1 MFGKVIWDK
10 LPKRIFE
17 NVEIIRVRQGQF
29 NNFQKLQG
37 RFISKIIRI
46 KRDYWLN
53 TPIQQ
58 RLSKLL
64 QLIYFNS
71 RQLKNTTVNSA
82 MSITIIRVIILQIL
96 SRLC

>member
-64 QLIYFNS
+64 KLIYFNS
-71 RQLKNTTVNSA
+71 RQLKNTTANCA
-82 MSITIIRVIILQIL
+82 RSITIIRVIILQIL

>member
-29 NNFQKLQG
+29 NNFLKLQE

-58 RLSKLL
+58 RLLKLL
-64 QLIYFNS
+64 KLIYFNS
-71 RQLKNTTVNSA
+71 RQLKNTTVNCA
-82 MSITIIRVIILQIL
+82 RSITIIRVIILQIL

>member
-58 RLSKLL
+58 RLLKLL
-64 QLIYFNS
+64 KLIYFNS
-71 RQLKNTTVNSA
+71 RQLKNTTVNCA
-82 MSITIIRVIILQIL
+82 RSITIIRVIILQIL

>member
-64 QLIYFNS
+64 KLIYFNS

>member
-10 LPKRIFE
+10 LPKRVFE

-29 NNFQKLQG
+29 NNFQKLQE

-58 RLSKLL
+58 RLLKLL
-64 QLIYFNS
+64 KLIYFNS
-71 RQLKNTTVNSA
+71 RQLKNTTVNCA
-82 MSITIIRVIILQIL
+82 RSITIIRVIILQIL

>member
-10 LPKRIFE
+10 LLKRVFE

-29 NNFQKLQG
+29 NNFQKLQE

-58 RLSKLL
+58 RLLKLL
-64 QLIYFNS
+64 KLIYFNS
-71 RQLKNTTVNSA
+71 RQLKNTTVNCA
-82 MSITIIRVIILQIL
+82 RSITIIRVIILQIL

>member
-29 NNFQKLQG
+29 NNFQKLQE

-64 QLIYFNS
+64 KLIYFNS

-82 MSITIIRVIILQIL
+82 RSITIIRVIILQIL

>member
-29 NNFQKLQG
+29 NNFQKLQE

-58 RLSKLL
+58 RL
-64 QLIYFNS
+64 
-71 RQLKNTTVNSA
+71 
-82 MSITIIRVIILQIL
+82 
-96 SRLC
+96 

>member
-10 LPKRIFE
+10 LPKHIFE

-64 QLIYFNS
+64 KLIYFNS

>member
-29 NNFQKLQG
+29 NNFQKLQE

-58 RLSKLL
+58 RLLKLL
-64 QLIYFNS
+64 KLIYFNS

>member
-29 NNFQKLQG
+29 NNFQKLQE

-64 QLIYFNS
+64 KLIYFNS

>member
-17 NVEIIRVRQGQF
+17 SVEIIRVRQGQF
-29 NNFQKLQG
+29 NNFQKLQE

-58 RLSKLL
+58 RLLKLL
-64 QLIYFNS
+64 KLIYFNS
-71 RQLKNTTVNSA
+71 RQLKNTTVNCA
-82 MSITIIRVIILQIL
+82 RSITIIRVIILQIL

>member
-29 NNFQKLQG
+29 NNFLKLQE

-64 QLIYFNS
+64 KLIYFNS

>member
-10 LPKRIFE
+10 LPKRVFE

-29 NNFQKLQG
+29 NNSQKLQE

-58 RLSKLL
+58 RLLKLL
-64 QLIYFNS
+64 KLIYFNS
-71 RQLKNTTVNSA
+71 RQLKNTTVNCA
-82 MSITIIRVIILQIL
+82 RSITIIRVIILQIL

>member
-64 QLIYFNS
+64 KLIYFNS
-71 RQLKNTTVNSA
+71 RQLKNTTINSA

>member
-29 NNFQKLQG
+29 NNFQKLQE

-58 RLSKLL
+58 RLLKLL
-64 QLIYFNS
+64 KLIYFNS
-71 RQLKNTTVNSA
+71 RQLKNTTVNCA
-82 MSITIIRVIILQIL
+82 RSITIIRVIILQIL

>member
-10 LPKRIFE
+10 LPKCIFE

-64 QLIYFNS
+64 KLIYFNS

>member
-10 LPKRIFE
+10 LPKHIFE

-29 NNFQKLQG
+29 NNFQKLQE

-58 RLSKLL
+58 RLLKLL
-64 QLIYFNS
+64 KLIYFNS
-71 RQLKNTTVNSA
+71 RQLKNTTVNCA
-82 MSITIIRVIILQIL
+82 RSITIIRVIILQIL